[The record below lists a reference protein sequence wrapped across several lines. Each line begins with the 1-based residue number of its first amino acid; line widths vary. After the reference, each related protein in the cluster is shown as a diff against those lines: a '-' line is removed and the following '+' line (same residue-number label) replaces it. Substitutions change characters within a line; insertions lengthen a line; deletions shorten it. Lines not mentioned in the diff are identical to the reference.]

1 MSMDLFAKY
10 SSLRFIVLQNSGGV
24 RCYLPRTSI
33 YLPGHI
39 FFPYNFYGLKRPEN
53 GHPLTKG
60 HILMCV
66 GCDWYSGENG
76 AHTRIDKRAHLGVRS
91 LSSRTVQWSQ
101 TFLTY
106 RSASSYRVHA
116 TRSVLWYHS
125 GRVMNKCFTPLVH
138 RETGVSNLL
147 GSAITN

>member
-91 LSSRTVQWSQ
+91 LSSRTVVTDISHIPIC
-101 TFLTY
+101 LLLP
-106 RSASSYRVHA
+106 R
-116 TRSVLWYHS
+116 TRYML
-125 GRVMNKCFTPLVH
+125 LVVYCGTIQV
-138 RETGVSNLL
+138 E
-147 GSAITN
+147 